1 MALCSGFLD
10 DFHSLLNKLS
20 KNDKNDETLG
30 SCSTQASPLFPN
42 AGRALGNPRSYV
54 LRGLAKV
61 QEYRYVLFNCL
72 DVNPYLRAHAEEI
85 TTKHNGRRV
94 SHRDVEKIQNKK
106 FHQWFRGYVSA
117 TPHILYI

>member
-10 DFHSLLNKLS
+10 GFHSLLNKLS
-20 KNDKNDETLG
+20 KNDENDETLG

-61 QEYRYVLFNCL
+61 QEYRYVLFNFL
-72 DVNPYLRAHAEEI
+72 IAHAEEI

>member
-1 MALCSGFLD
+1 VRNKARPKGCIAESILAKEAMALCSGFLD

-72 DVNPYLRAHAEEI
+72 DVNPYLRYYLKLI
-85 TTKHNGRRV
+85 
-94 SHRDVEKIQNKK
+94 KINST
-106 FHQWFRGYVSA
+106 FS
-117 TPHILYI
+117 